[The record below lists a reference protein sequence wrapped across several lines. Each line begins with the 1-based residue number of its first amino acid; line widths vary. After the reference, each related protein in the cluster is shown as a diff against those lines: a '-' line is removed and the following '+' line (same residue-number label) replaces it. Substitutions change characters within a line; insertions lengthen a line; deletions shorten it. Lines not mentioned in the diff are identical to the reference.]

1 MNYLLAQSALAFP
14 NINPVIVE
22 VGPIKIHWYGVG
34 YVVGIL
40 FSWWYGCR
48 LLKKPYLWFNAQ
60 SPLST
65 EKLNDFV
72 VWAAIGV
79 VVGGRLGQV
88 LLWNPAYYASH
99 PLEIVAIWDGG
110 MAFHGGFVGVIIAMV
125 LFALK
130 HNIRIWSMFDLIAAG
145 APFGLG
151 IVRICN
157 FINSEL
163 WGNVSNVPWAVLFPN
178 GGVDVNGNLL
188 PRHPSQ
194 LYEAAM
200 EGLILFILLMVLI
213 FVFKALRRPGMISG
227 AFVLGYG
234 ISRIIGEFFRV
245 PTEDPDWFTAIF
257 NHSWF
262 TYGMALSL
270 PMVIFG
276 LFAISRA
283 LVIYRPNSSIAEQV

>member
-14 NINPVIVE
+14 NINPVIIAF
-22 VGPIKIHWYGVG
+22 GPIKIHWYGVG

-40 FSWWYGCR
+40 FSWWYSCH
-48 LLKKPYLWFNAQ
+48 LLKKPHLWFNDQ

-65 EKLNDFV
+65 ETLNDFV
-72 VWAAIGV
+72 AWAAIGV

-99 PLEIVAIWDGG
+99 PLEIFAIWDGG

-130 HNIRIWSMFDLIAAG
+130 HSIRIWSMFDLIAAG
-145 APFGLG
+145 APVGLG

-163 WGNVSNVPWAVLFPN
+163 WGNVTTVPWAVLFPN
-178 GGVDVNGNLL
+178 GGIDVNGNLL

-200 EGLILFILLMVLI
+200 EGLILFIILLVLI
-213 FVFKALRRPGMISG
+213 FAFKALRRPGVVSG

-234 ISRIIGEFFRV
+234 ITRIIGEFFRV
-245 PTEDPDWFTAIF
+245 PGEDPDWFTSIF
-257 NHSWF
+257 NHSGF

-270 PMVIFG
+270 PMLIFG
-276 LFAISRA
+276 VFAISRA
-283 LVIYRPNSSIAEQV
+283 LVKNRAHLSSAPKI